1 MALALVR
8 TTSKIGRVAGTCSGS
23 SRCAAGPN
31 SRRRDRRGSAALRPL
46 RALDASVCLS
56 VAQEEIAFALAI
68 AAETYLSAKKKKE
81 ETGED
86 TNLFHPTAV
95 VGVIVAS
102 SGLIYSRCALT
113 LHCCFAA
120 VPLPS
125 NSMVRRSLTLYGHL
139 PHRLL

>member
-1 MALALVR
+1 MAQALVR

-125 NSMVRRSLTLYGHL
+125 NSMGSMRSWD
-139 PHRLL
+139 R

>member
-1 MALALVR
+1 MAQALVR

-125 NSMVRRSLTLYGHL
+125 HSMVRRSLTLYGHL

>member
-1 MALALVR
+1 M
-8 TTSKIGRVAGTCSGS
+8 
-23 SRCAAGPN
+23 
-31 SRRRDRRGSAALRPL
+31 
-46 RALDASVCLS
+46 
-56 VAQEEIAFALAI
+56 AQEEIAFALAI

-125 NSMVRRSLTLYGHL
+125 HSMVRRSLTLYGHL